1 MKRFTLS
8 PTRWTA
14 LRIRWTEA
22 VIESWIRVSG
32 FSSVFLVLA
41 ILFFIFRE
49 AFPVLGRP
57 GFSVAEFLGSVEWYP
72 TSAQRVRYG
81 ALGLLAGTASVT
93 GVSLLIS
100 VPMGL
105 GAAVFLSEFCRGRTR
120 EFLKVIIELLAAI
133 PSVVWGFVGLTVM
146 SRVIRWGTPAAVGV
160 NLLNGA
166 LILALMSLPVIVS
179 LAEDALRSVP
189 DAHREAAEAMGATR
203 WQVTWRVLLPGA
215 RHGILAA
222 VLLGTGRAVGETMA
236 VLMATGNAVQI
247 PTSILDPV
255 RTLTANIAAELG
267 EAPAGSDH
275 YRVLFL
281 TGVLLFGITLVINLL
296 AEWLVRGGRKGS

>member
-1 MKRFTLS
+1 MKPSSLLPS
-8 PTRWTA
+8 RWTA
-14 LRIRWTEA
+14 RRIRWTES
-22 VIESWIRVSG
+22 VIEAWIRISG
-32 FSSVFLVLA
+32 FSAVFLVLA

-57 GFSVAEFLGSVEWYP
+57 GFSLTEFLGSVEWYP

-81 ALGLLAGTASVT
+81 ALGLLVGTASVT

-100 VPMGL
+100 VPAGL
-105 GAAVFLSEFCRGRTR
+105 GAAIFLSEFCTGRTR
-120 EFLKVIIELLAAI
+120 ETLKVVIELLAAI
-133 PSVVWGFVGLTVM
+133 PSVVWGFIGLTVM
-146 SRVIRWGTPAAVGV
+146 SQVLRWATPAAVGV

-166 LILALMSLPVIVS
+166 LILSLMSLPVIVS
-179 LAEDALRSVP
+179 LTEDALRSVP
-189 DAHREAAEAMGATR
+189 DSHREAAEAMGATR
-203 WQVTWRVLLPGA
+203 WQLTWRVLLPGA

-236 VLMATGNAVQI
+236 VLMATGNAVNL
-247 PTSILDPV
+247 PTSLLDPV

-296 AEWLVRGGRKGS
+296 AEWLVRGGRKGR